1 MPVTATF
8 RPQGWFRTPIAP
20 GLDRNE
26 LRLRDNSADGE
37 SLWPFGWIMHTHRS
51 RSGYIARTGL
61 FRVLAWPWLFKNFA
75 VRDLAEFLEI
85 YGLPLRLGTYNPNTS
100 DDKARATLLRA
111 VIGIGHDAAAIVPE
125 GMKIEFKEAAKG
137 ESTPFDSMIGLMERS
152 TSKAV
157 LGGTLTSGEGEHGT
171 QALGRCTT
179 NCATT

>member
-1 MPVTATF
+1 M
-8 RPQGWFRTPIAP
+8 
-20 GLDRNE
+20 
-26 LRLRDNSADGE
+26 
-37 SLWPFGWIMHTHRS
+37 
-51 RSGYIARTGL
+51 
-61 FRVLAWPWLFKNFA
+61 LAWPWLFKNFA

>member
-20 GLDRNE
+20 AWIATSCACAITAPMENRSG
-26 LRLRDNSADGE
+26 RLAGSCTRTA
-37 SLWPFGWIMHTHRS
+37 

-100 DDKARATLLRA
+100 DDKARATLC
-111 VIGIGHDAAAIVPE
+111 
-125 GMKIEFKEAAKG
+125 
-137 ESTPFDSMIGLMERS
+137 
-152 TSKAV
+152 
-157 LGGTLTSGEGEHGT
+157 
-171 QALGRCTT
+171 AL
-179 NCATT
+179 